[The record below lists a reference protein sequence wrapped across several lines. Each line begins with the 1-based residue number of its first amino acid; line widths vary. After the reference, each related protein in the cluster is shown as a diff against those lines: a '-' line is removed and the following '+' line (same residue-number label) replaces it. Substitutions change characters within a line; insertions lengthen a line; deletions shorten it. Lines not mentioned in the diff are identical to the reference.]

1 MFGFK
6 GMAAMLV
13 VVVVMAGGFFLYY
26 KDSQKKIATLVE
38 NNAKLETAVQSQ
50 KATIVSL
57 EENFDKQSELITSL
71 SVKAQ
76 EAEAGYRNLSNKLR
90 RHDMEERSR
99 AKPEYMET
107 LINDGT
113 KQLFDELENITSAP
127 KPEAKP
133 TPPTK

>member
-6 GMAAMLV
+6 GMAMMIV
-13 VVVVMAGGFFLYY
+13 VVAVMAGGFFLYY
-26 KDSQKKIATLVE
+26 KDTQKKIATLIS

-50 KATIVSL
+50 KATIVAL

-76 EAEAGYRNLSNKLR
+76 EAEAGYRSLSKKLR
-90 RHDMEERSR
+90 RHDMEELSR
-99 AKPEYMET
+99 VKPGLMEKK
-107 LINDGT
+107 INNGT
-113 KQLFDELENITSAP
+113 KKLFNELENITSAP

-133 TPPTK
+133 VPPAK